1 MCLFPIDLL
10 LAFNFKVN
18 EKGVKFLKYSGP
30 QLSRQKKQSNGLA
43 AKEKEI
49 HGKRKNLT
57 AKRKRLAA
65 KEKNLAAIRKRL
77 RAKEKT
83 SQQKEYPHGK
93 SERLT
98 AKEITLRQTKKPH
111 GKKNTL
117 TGKLKD
123 SRLKK

>member
-1 MCLFPIDLL
+1 M
-10 LAFNFKVN
+10 K
-18 EKGVKFLKYSGP
+18 KGVKFLKYSDP

-57 AKRKRLAA
+57 A
-65 KEKNLAAIRKRL
+65 IRKRL
-77 RAKEKT
+77 RTKEKT

>member
-1 MCLFPIDLL
+1 M
-10 LAFNFKVN
+10 K
-18 EKGVKFLKYSGP
+18 KGVKFLKYSGP
-30 QLSRQKKQSNGLA
+30 QLSRQKKQSNGLS

-77 RAKEKT
+77 SR
-83 SQQKEYPHGK
+83 QK
-93 SERLT
+93 
-98 AKEITLRQTKKPH
+98 KKPH
-111 GKKNTL
+111 SIKNTL
-117 TGKLKD
+117 TGKVKD